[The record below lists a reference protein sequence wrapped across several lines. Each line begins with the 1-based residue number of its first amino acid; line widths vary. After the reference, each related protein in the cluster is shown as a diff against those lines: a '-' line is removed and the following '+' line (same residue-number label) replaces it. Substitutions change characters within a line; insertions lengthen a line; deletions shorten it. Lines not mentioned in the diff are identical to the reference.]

1 MKTRRHGSG
10 GQTLVIFTLVLVTLL
25 GAMALCTD
33 VAVLYFNWA
42 QLQKAADAAAVAG
55 AHYLPND
62 TSTATSTAIT
72 YAGYDGVPSSQ
83 VLSVTFGNA
92 NSTITVKLQRTVSFF
107 FARVLGFLNTPVTVQ
122 ATAMV
127 QPAGGTNGMFPIG
140 LSCTGTDPTT
150 DCGCSVSL
158 VNGVAT
164 TTCTLHY
171 GMISGAPG
179 NWEPLAIG
187 GNGANVLRNNIAYGY
202 SGTTYI
208 GQGVYLPTE
217 PGNIVGPIAQGMQIR
232 LSNSAYSDGAP
243 PVVPLN
249 NLELNDSRAVV
260 VPMVSF
266 AGSNGKS
273 MVPVLGFGEMW
284 ISSFDPSTDNINVYF
299 MGTVDPNAIPGGGT
313 PNGTTPTGV
322 TLIQ

>member
-62 TSTATSTAIT
+62 TTTATSTAYT
-72 YAGYDGVPSSQ
+72 YAAYDGVPSSQ
-83 VLSVTFGNA
+83 VLSVTFGSSNT
-92 NSTITVKLQRTVSFF
+92 TITVQLQRTVNLF

-122 ATAMV
+122 ATAAIE
-127 QPAGGTNGMFPIG
+127 PAGGTDGIFPIG
-140 LSCTGTDPTT
+140 LSCTGPDPTQ
-150 DCGCSVSL
+150 DCGCTDAL
-158 VNGVAT
+158 VNGVAA

-171 GMISGAPG
+171 GMVSGAPG

-187 GNGANVLRNNIAYGY
+187 GNGANDLRNNIAYGY
-202 SGTTYI
+202 TGTMYI
-208 GQGVYLPTE
+208 GTGVDLPTE
-217 PGNIVGPIAQGMQIR
+217 PGNIVGPISQGMQTR
-232 LSNSAYSDGAP
+232 LGNSAYSDGP
-243 PVVPLN
+243 PPAVPLN
-249 NLELNDSRAVV
+249 NAELNDSRTVI

-266 AGSNGKS
+266 ANSNGKTE
-273 MVPVLGFGEMW
+273 VPVLGFAEMW
-284 ISSFDPSTDNINVYF
+284 ISSFDSGTDNINVYF

-313 PNGTTPTGV
+313 PNGNTPTGV
-322 TLIQ
+322 TLIE

>member
-55 AHYLPND
+55 AHYLPDD
-62 TSTATSTAIT
+62 TSTATSTAYT
-72 YAGYDGVPSSQ
+72 YANYDGVPASQ

-92 NSTITVKLQRTVSFF
+92 NTTITVQLRRTVNLF

-122 ATAMV
+122 ATAMI
-127 QPAGGTNGMFPIG
+127 QPAGGTNGIFPIG
-140 LSCTGTDPTT
+140 LSCTGSDPTQ
-150 DCGCSVSL
+150 DCGCTDTTT
-158 VNGVAT
+158 NGVST

-171 GMISGAPG
+171 GMLSGAPG

-187 GNGANVLRNNIAYGY
+187 GNGANDLRNNIAYGY

-208 GQGVYLPTE
+208 GQGVSLPTE
-217 PGNIVGPIAQGMQIR
+217 PGNIVGPIAQGMETR
-232 LSNSAYSDGAP
+232 LGDSAYSNGP
-243 PVVPLN
+243 PSVVPLSN
-249 NLELNDSRAVV
+249 AELNDSRLVV
-260 VPMVSF
+260 VPMVNYTS
-266 AGSNGKS
+266 ANGKTE
-273 MVPVLGFGEMW
+273 VPVMGFAEMW
-284 ISSFDPSTDNINVYF
+284 ISSFDPGTDNINVYF
-299 MGTVDPNAIPGGGT
+299 LGTVDPNAIPGGGT

-322 TLIQ
+322 TLIE